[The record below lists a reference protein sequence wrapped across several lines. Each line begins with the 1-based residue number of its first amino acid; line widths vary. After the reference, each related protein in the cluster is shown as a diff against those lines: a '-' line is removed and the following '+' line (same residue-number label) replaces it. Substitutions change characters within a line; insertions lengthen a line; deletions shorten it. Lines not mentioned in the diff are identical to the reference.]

1 MDMNK
6 DVDTFFNAVDNGINN
21 NKLEFVSGSNENEI
35 LKQVQSD
42 KVSLCNPELASET
55 MMKKSFAFTLTESL
69 IMVAIVG
76 VIATITMVSLSGL
89 KPNKDKMLLQKAY
102 RSTLSIV
109 SELTNDTVAYP
120 PLSSASIEY
129 IFSLPKQIMFA
140 ASGLPDLNG
149 PTQTTAITEDPWSC
163 ELPGPNT
170 GFPNKT
176 NIDLTGKFTGTIG
189 CNTDITPGGTDTPDD
204 GTGISTATGSGAPA
218 GGGNSG
224 VASNDGSSRDYFLP
238 DIGSS
243 SSSSTTSAAGQL
255 TVTPA
260 SATLTNRD
268 VPSRD
273 SGKYSSENKFAYM
286 FADRMVAQA
295 ASASTSKFTCTK
307 NVCTFITPDGM
318 NWIVTDNFKAGDTS
332 STATIQVDI
341 NGSKGPNKPYNS
353 SNPTSVKTPDQF
365 TFVVR
370 ASGQVVVQSDD
381 AVAVKYLQSRDNK

>member
-140 ASGLPDLNG
+140 ASTGLPN
-149 PTQTTAITEDPWSC
+149 PNAPNQTKAITEDPWSC

-170 GFPNKT
+170 GFTGPLT
-176 NIDLTGKFTGTIG
+176 NTGKFTGTIDWNPG
-189 CNTDITPGGTDTPDD
+189 TTTGGTDTPDD

-224 VASNDGSSRDYFLP
+224 VASNDGSSKDYFLP
-238 DIGSS
+238 DIGAS

-273 SGKYSSENKFAYM
+273 TGKYTSENKFAYM

-295 ASASTSKFTCTK
+295 SSISSDKFTCTK

-332 STATIQVDI
+332 STATVQVDI

-370 ASGQVVVQSDD
+370 ASGQVVVQSTD